1 MTSVPRIPLR
11 KIVEHTGYDIADD
24 ATYLSQA
31 DTKEVVEYLYYYAAC
46 SYEETPGRDRPN

>member
-46 SYEETPGRDRPN
+46 SYEETPGRDRPS